1 MQPDECFGPGAS
13 VLCTDHDILYFVHKK
28 RHHAGPARAKTVTG
42 RPDRLGPPAKG
53 SPCNPLSAGCVS
65 GLPIFLPSL
74 STLVAVTTFSGPSGP
89 SGPFIHINLY
99 ERVFCFYVE
108 SWSRRSTTVRTFAGF
123 PLTDWEAG
131 VWTFGLRRSGPW
143 TFEASKGPG
152 LRAYSARSP
161 IPYQVIVPLLSL
173 SKPRSPICPPNLR
186 WEIAFSPASAH
197 QSLYAL

>member
-42 RPDRLGPPAKG
+42 RPDRLGLPAKG

-99 ERVFCFYVE
+99 ERVFLFLCRILVQKVHDRPHLRRLPAYRLG
-108 SWSRRSTTVRTFAGF
+108 SRRLDLWLEKVRT
-123 PLTDWEAG
+123 LD
-131 VWTFGLRRSGPW
+131 L
-143 TFEASKGPG
+143 
-152 LRAYSARSP
+152 
-161 IPYQVIVPLLSL
+161 
-173 SKPRSPICPPNLR
+173 
-186 WEIAFSPASAH
+186 
-197 QSLYAL
+197 